1 MKRQHYLPLILSLG
15 AACGIH
21 AEEKVL
27 AEVQV
32 TASGGEI
39 TERREAATQKVIIGS
54 KDIENMGALTVSDVM
69 SKLPG
74 VDAGAPGADGS
85 MAMKARGM
93 TRDSVQM
100 YIDGERVAGNARMAQ
115 AMVGRLPS
123 TELERV
129 EIIRGASA
137 EFGGSAP
144 LTVNLVFKK
153 ARSKESTALKAAIG
167 LRNDEPNTQFS
178 LTQGGGDTGF
188 SWMLPL
194 TINHHGMPSGRDVER
209 SDSTGTNQV
218 DKERGQT
225 TINEFVFSPRLSWKS
240 GSDSLTVA
248 PSLFRAYGHLVNDMT
263 RRDLAAPANGGTRH
277 DDEKNSTAFNRL
289 RVDGEILRDS
299 TKYSGRLAWSEGQ
312 RKADMTRDFQ
322 GFGNLPTRS
331 VEERKRTESDLNA
344 SLRVD
349 RPFGKHLLALA
360 VEEAEH
366 RRDDSMHGTT
376 GNEAHSG
383 WDRQWTAWVQDE
395 WSPSA
400 ATTLTGGL
408 RGESIRYSADGQS
421 RQYNELLPSLALRWE
436 PVQRWV
442 FRTSLGA
449 GIKAP
454 KLEELLNQPVF
465 SVGANTP
472 LEPDRRGNPN
482 LKAERSVNFE
492 AVLEHYLPGEAGVI
506 GLNVYARQ
514 TENFI
519 ERRTQQEGTRWVE
532 RPWNEGTARHWGVEL
547 DGKLRADNLGWR
559 GATFRAH
566 LTVPRSEVDDSRLG
580 VTRSARETPR
590 YQLSAGYDQTM
601 GELSFGTSVQY
612 FSRVVTEI
620 VSEQRSVTR
629 DRTMLDAYVVQRLS
643 PKFNLRLSL
652 QNLLQTRTRQQQD
665 AYSAGSTWALNSAGL
680 GVRTVMLALEGKW

>member
-1 MKRQHYLPLILSLG
+1 MKQHHYLPLILSLG
-15 AACGIH
+15 AAWGVH
-21 AEEKVL
+21 AEDKVL

-32 TASGGEI
+32 SASGGEVA
-39 TERREAATQKVIIGS
+39 ERREAATQKVIIGN

-178 LTQGGGDTGF
+178 FTKGGGDTGF

-194 TINHHGMPSGRDVER
+194 TINHHEMPSGREVER
-209 SDSTGTNQV
+209 RDSTGTNQL
-218 DKERGQT
+218 DKESGRT
-225 TINEFVFSPRLSWKS
+225 RINEFVFSPRLSWKS

-248 PSLFRAYGHLVNDMT
+248 PSLFRAYGHLLNDMT

-277 DDEKNSTAFNRL
+277 DDETNSTAFNRL
-289 RVDGEILRDS
+289 RVDGEILRDG
-299 TKYSGRLAWSEGQ
+299 TKYSARLAWSDGE
-312 RKADMTRDFQ
+312 RKADMTRDFS
-322 GFGNLPTRS
+322 GFGGLPTRS
-331 VEERKRTESDLNA
+331 VEERKRSESDLNA
-344 SLRVD
+344 SLRAD
-349 RPFGKHLLALA
+349 RAFGQHLLAVA

-366 RRDDSMHGTT
+366 QRDDSLHGTT
-376 GNEAHSG
+376 GNESHSG

-395 WSPSA
+395 WSPNA

-408 RGESIRYSADGQS
+408 RGESIRYSADGQT

-454 KLEELLNQPVF
+454 KLEELLNQPIF
-465 SVGANTP
+465 SVSSNTP

-514 TENFI
+514 TQDFI
-519 ERRTQQEGTRWVE
+519 ERRTQQEGARWVE

-566 LTVPRSEVDDSRLG
+566 LTVPRSQVDDQRLG
-580 VTRSARETPR
+580 FTRSARETPR
-590 YQLSAGYDQTM
+590 YQLSAGYDQTL
-601 GELSFGTSVQY
+601 GELSFGASVQY
-612 FSRVVTEI
+612 FSRVVTE
-620 VSEQRSVTR
+620 VASEQRSVTR

-665 AYSAGSTWALNSAGL
+665 ASFAGSSWGLNSTGL